1 MDKSCIKCGR
11 CLAVCPVYKV
21 SGQERL
27 APRGKL
33 NLIDFYKNKK
43 ISASPLFQE
52 AISACILC
60 RRCEER
66 CILNISTPD
75 IIHQLRQELWP
86 QQKIRLYRS
95 WLANKF
101 LASYPKHLGIWLRL
115 FALLQQIVTLPISLS
130 SHPFLRQKITF
141 HSIAKSKGTVA
152 IFVGC
157 GVNLIYPHLGHKLV
171 KLCQQLGFNVII
183 PAGQSCCGLM
193 AHTLGDEETASS
205 LAYENVKAFS
215 DINPDIIITPCASC
229 YHQLK
234 TFSVYQ
240 EAGLS
245 AKVIELSQFL
255 QDKTLSFM
263 DLDAKITWHDPCH
276 LRFHHNIWQEPR
288 DLLKKAGY
296 HFIETSPEGMCCGHG
311 GSFALNFPDLSKDI
325 LNKRKAVI
333 TSSQAEI
340 TLTSCMGCL
349 IQLKM
354 GLGEVHVKH
363 ILEIF
368 A

>member
-1 MDKSCIKCGR
+1 MDKTCIKCGR

-33 NLIDFYKNKK
+33 NLIEFYKNKQ

-52 AISACILC
+52 VISACILC
-60 RRCEER
+60 GRCEKK
-66 CILNISTPD
+66 CVLDIPTPN
-75 IIHQLRQELWP
+75 IIHQLRQILWP
-86 QQKIRLYRS
+86 QQKVRFYRS

-115 FALLQQIVTLPISLS
+115 FALLQQIATLPVSLS
-130 SHPFLRQKITF
+130 SHPFLRQKIDF
-141 HSIAKSKGTVA
+141 CSIGKPRGTIA
-152 IFVGC
+152 IFIGC
-157 GVNLIYPHLGHKLV
+157 GVNFIYPHLGHKLV
-171 KLCQQLGFNVII
+171 RLCQQLGFNVAI
-183 PAGQSCCGLM
+183 PVSQSCCGLM
-193 AHTLGDEETASS
+193 AHTLGDEKTALT
-205 LAYENVKAFS
+205 LAYENVKVFS
-215 DINPDIIITPCASC
+215 DIKPDIIITPCASC

-240 EAGLS
+240 ERGLS
-245 AKVIELSQFL
+245 AKVIELTQFL
-255 QDKTLSFM
+255 QEEMLSFI
-263 DLDAKITWHDPCH
+263 DLPKKITWHDPCH

-288 DLLKKAGY
+288 DLLKKANY
-296 HFIETSPEGMCCGHG
+296 NFIETSPEGMCCGHG
-311 GSFALNFPDLSKDI
+311 GSFSLNFPDLSKSI
-325 LNKRKAVI
+325 LNKRKAII
-333 TSSQAEI
+333 TSNQIDI
-340 TLTSCMGCL
+340 TFTSCMGCL

-354 GLGEVHVKH
+354 KLGQEHVRH